1 MTKRERLED
10 LGRLRE
16 MLKVI
21 TDDEIFEHTDSKH
34 GYEQWVKTNHD
45 KMDYYEG
52 IGGESRGLD
61 HIFCCMRGLH
71 ARLQECLCVAIGDDD

>member
-1 MTKRERLED
+1 MKRERLED

-34 GYEQWVKTNHD
+34 GYESWVKQNHD
-45 KMDYYEG
+45 KIEYDEP
-52 IGGESRGLD
+52 RGLN
-61 HIFCCMRGLH
+61 HIFCCMRSLH
-71 ARLQECLCVAIGDDD
+71 ARLQECLYVAIGDDDD